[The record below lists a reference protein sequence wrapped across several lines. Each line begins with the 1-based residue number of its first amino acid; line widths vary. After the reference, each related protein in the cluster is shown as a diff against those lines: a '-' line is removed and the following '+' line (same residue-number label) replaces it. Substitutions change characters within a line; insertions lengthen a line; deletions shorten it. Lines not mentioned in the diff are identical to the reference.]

1 MGPILIAINILAGL
15 FLVGVVLLQSGKG
28 ADMGAAFGGA
38 GSTVF
43 GPSGAGSVLTKA
55 TGAIAALFMGT
66 SLALAVLSA
75 DQGSVIDGMEEPTA
89 AAAPEAPVAIPTP
102 PTANVAVETG
112 EEAPGDSPAIGDDA
126 DEAAAGDAAQD
137 ENVDVIGEAIDEA
150 QKEPE
155 TATEGTPG
163 QAEGQAA
170 ADSLAIDSGAETETA
185 EKAEQ
190 AREAVNEA
198 VKEGEIS
205 PEEAEK
211 ALEPE
216 KAE

>member
-1 MGPILIAINILAGL
+1 MGPILIAINILSGL

-43 GPSGAGSVLTKA
+43 GPSGPGNVLTKA
-55 TGAIAALFMGT
+55 TAAIAALFMGT

-75 DQGSVIDGMEEPTA
+75 DEGSVIDGMEEPA
-89 AAAPEAPVAIPTP
+89 AAATAAPEAPVAIPTP
-102 PTANVAVETG
+102 PTAAG
-112 EEAPGDSPAIGDDA
+112 EEAPDVAENAVAG
-126 DEAAAGDAAQD
+126 EATQE

-150 QKEPE
+150 QEETE
-155 TATEGTPG
+155 TATEGAPG

-170 ADSLAIDSGAETETA
+170 ADSLAVDSGAETETA
-185 EKAEQ
+185 EKAAE
-190 AREAVNEA
+190 AREAVDEA